1 MNSKYDDKK
10 LIAELAQND
19 DIAIEEFLK
28 KRNLTE
34 HRNFLARHIKSE
46 RFPFLTYGYYLEK
59 VLFPR
64 EAIAK
69 PETGHFEMG
78 CRQKEEPSPEK
89 LIHEIIETIILP
101 LTPNVSADPF
111 KKLYSVVYHKLFDK
125 AERSGL
131 LGQFAKI
138 SNINF
143 ESFHDPYSKYKF
155 AKLLY
160 KFCIPTGCN
169 EAYFGQAVNFYLL
182 FRDSSFDNL
191 DRTAITEQDNNGKC
205 IAVLKNELIKEIPFS
220 FLMQYNEILTDM
232 IHAWDKCVYYAQ
244 DLLFQ
249 DNYVNGDW
257 EDYEKFLASV
267 TEKNLPWENYAKE
280 SANDSSL
287 ISTVYFWILE
297 QECRC
302 LRKDFLHINDH
313 FMTNITENPYID
325 KDSLTGKLTNALL
338 TYTRWKPDFSP
349 DTGEITIKGVTVFK
363 MYFSY
368 ETYEFDVGIE
378 DIKPFMLYFK
388 QELAEMLATSKF
400 TTSEALTLIENSHKN
415 IQRFIKPPQ
424 KNYIIDFQ
432 PSKDKFIPVSLIM
445 ASLYAMRDAY
455 VNHEVIT
462 HSSYR
467 GEQKNRSFMDTL
479 EKINRLDEYRH
490 ILWRKKI
497 SCIQM
502 FIKFNPDNALSKLK
516 IESLVYTSMLKLFTI
531 YDINDFTQISNSMLA
546 DINDYIRMSPGI
558 TTIWKYS
565 YIEPY

>member
-19 DIAIEEFLK
+19 DIAIEDFLK

-64 EAIAK
+64 DGIAK
-69 PETGHFEMG
+69 PETGYFEMG
-78 CRQKEEPSPEK
+78 CQQKEEPSPEK
-89 LIHEIIETIILP
+89 LIHEIIETIVLP
-101 LTPNVSADPF
+101 LKPNVSADSF
-111 KKLYSVVYHKLFDK
+111 KELYSVVYHKLFDK

-131 LGQFAKI
+131 LGRFVEI

-160 KFCIPTGCN
+160 KFCTPPGCN
-169 EAYFGQAVNFYLL
+169 EAYFGQSVNFYLL

-205 IAVLKNELIKEIPFS
+205 IAILKNELIKEIPFS
-220 FLMQYNEILTDM
+220 FLMQCNEVLLEMLD
-232 IHAWDKCVYYAQ
+232 AWDKCVYYAQ

-249 DNYVNGDW
+249 NNYVNGNL
-257 EDYEKFLASV
+257 EDYEKLLASV
-267 TEKNLPWENYAKE
+267 IEKNLSWENYAKE

-313 FMTNITENPYID
+313 FMTNITENSYID
-325 KDSLTGKLTNALL
+325 KDSMTGKLTNALL
-338 TYTRWKPDFSP
+338 SHLGWKQECYSDKR
-349 DTGEITIKGVTVFK
+349 ELTINGVTVFK
-363 MYFSY
+363 MYFLY
-368 ETYEFDVGIE
+368 ETEEFDVGIE
-378 DIKPFMLYFK
+378 DIKPFLLYFK
-388 QELAEMLATSKF
+388 QELAEMLVTPKF
-400 TTSEALTLIENSHKN
+400 TISEALTLIENSHKH
-415 IQRFIKPPQ
+415 IQRFINSPN

-432 PSKDKFIPVSLIM
+432 PFTRKFIPASLIM
-445 ASLYAMRDAY
+445 ASLYAMSDAY
-455 VNHEVIT
+455 VNDEAINR
-462 HSSYR
+462 SSYR
-467 GEQKNRSFMDTL
+467 GKQKSRLLMDTL

-502 FIKFNPDNALSKLK
+502 FIKFDPDNALSKLR
-516 IESLVYTSMLKLFTI
+516 IESLVYTSMLKLFSI
-531 YDINDFTQISNSMLA
+531 YDINDFIQINNSMLA
-546 DINDYIRMSPGI
+546 DINEYIYMSPSV